1 LRAPTQLFIDSKNM
15 TRNVALVTGASSGIG
30 REFALHYSR
39 LGFHVCIVGRN
50 AEDLHSVALEIE
62 EAGATC
68 NLVVADLSVTHGVAH
83 VLANSGE
90 PDVLIANAG
99 VTLAGRAGTVPWN
112 ELERMTFLLGTGV
125 AQLVEGVMPSM
136 IRKKSGTVIVVSS
149 IASLIDMP
157 NSAVYA
163 ASKSFATRYA
173 TSLAREVKH
182 AGVQVTAVCPGY
194 VHTNL
199 HSRAGL
205 GHLETKVP
213 RWLWIDAA
221 TVVAAAVSGARKG
234 KSVVVPGVVYRVS
247 LPFLN
252 WSFAQG
258 LWARLTRRN
267 RDRRA

>member
-1 LRAPTQLFIDSKNM
+1 LFIDSKNM
-15 TRNVALVTGASSGIG
+15 SRNVALVTGASSGIG
-30 REFALHYSR
+30 REFALYYAR
-39 LGFHVCIVGRN
+39 LGFHVITVGRN
-50 AEDLHSVALEIE
+50 PQDLEVVCREIE
-62 EAGATC
+62 SAGATSEC
-68 NLVVADLSVTHGVAH
+68 LVADLSETQGVLH
-83 VLANSGE
+83 VLQNCGE
-90 PDVLIANAG
+90 PDVVVANAG
-99 VTLAGRAGTVPWN
+99 VTMAGRAGTRHWV

-125 AQLVEGVMPSM
+125 AQLVEGIMPSM

-173 TSLAREVKH
+173 SSLAREVRH

-221 TVVAAAVSGARKG
+221 TVVQAAVAGARRG
-234 KSVVVPGVVYRVS
+234 KSVVVPGLVYRVS

-258 LWARLTRRN
+258 LWARLTRRS
-267 RDRRA
+267 RGRRA